1 MAKISGVYPEV
12 GSAAFLMD
20 DFQDPVLEDGLD
32 GFYRV
37 KRYNNPLRQYA
48 YVHRYL
54 GKMDAVEPDDIIRL
68 AARMVNGALP
78 FKNPLVLGLSE
89 SSILLGR
96 VVCEFFGGG
105 MFLFSTRYPHD
116 GADLVPFI
124 EPHSHAPSQFL
135 KLSGTG
141 HCREVCIVEDEVT
154 TGNTIMNL
162 VRLLAENMP
171 SVTSIA
177 VLALKVFCSD
187 RRIAEMSVDAGKLG
201 IHLVFHSLYHG
212 NQDESVPVMHSVISA
227 SSEDGKVAPSVYS
240 TWEYGRGRIDP
251 FSKEKALFRYKR
263 WSAVLSCLRLPGAV
277 TVIGASEAIDLA
289 FEIARVLAH
298 CGHQTW
304 LRHLT
309 ISPWEVPGWIFAPSV
324 PGTRP
329 LHLYQPPSRGGAC
342 IVVYDH
348 AFQEEQVKK
357 LTQCLK
363 HVGSKTHVLRG
374 FEQC

>member
-1 MAKISGVYPEV
+1 
-12 GSAAFLMD
+12 LTD
-20 DFQDPVLEDGLD
+20 DFQNPVLEDGFD
-32 GFYRV
+32 GFYTV
-37 KRYNNPLRQYA
+37 KRHNNPMRKFA
-48 YVHRYL
+48 FVHRDL
-54 GKMDAVEPDDIIRL
+54 GKIGAADPDNIIRL
-68 AARMVNGALP
+68 AAKMVNGALP

-105 MFLFSTRYPHD
+105 LYLFSTRYPHD
-116 GADLVPFI
+116 RSELVPFT

-177 VLALKVFCSD
+177 VLALKVFCSGQ
-187 RRIAEMSVDAGKLG
+187 RIAEMSADAGAMG
-201 IHLVFHSLYHG
+201 IQLALHSLYDG
-212 NQDESVPVMHSVISA
+212 NQDESVPVMHSVKSIA
-227 SSEDGKVAPSVYS
+227 TEDGKVASSVYS
-240 TWEYGRGRIDP
+240 PWEYGRGRIDP
-251 FSKEKALFRYKR
+251 FSKEKALFRYKK
-263 WSAVLSCLRLPGAV
+263 WSAVLSRLSLPGAV

-289 FEIARVLAH
+289 FEISRVLAQR
-298 CGHQTW
+298 GHQTR

-309 ISPWEVPGWIFAPSV
+309 ISPWEVPGWVFPPSV
-324 PGTRP
+324 PGARP
-329 LHLYQPPSRGGAC
+329 LHLYLPPSRGGAY
-342 IVVYDH
+342 IVVYDQP
-348 AFQEEQVKK
+348 FQAEQVGK
-357 LTQCLK
+357 LTRHLQ
-363 HVGSKTHVLRG
+363 HAGSKTHVLRG

>member
-1 MAKISGVYPEV
+1 LLVN
-12 GSAAFLMD
+12 
-20 DFQDPVLEDGLD
+20 DFQKSIVDEGFD
-32 GFYRV
+32 GFDRV
-37 KRYNNPLRQYA
+37 IRHNNHLRKYA
-48 YVHRYL
+48 YVHRDL
-54 GKMDAVEPDDIIRL
+54 GKLGAVDPDDIIRL

-96 VVCEFFGGG
+96 VICEFFGGG
-105 MFLFSTRYPHD
+105 MFLFSTRYPHNEVE
-116 GADLVPFI
+116 LVPFI

-141 HCREVCIVEDEVT
+141 HCRDVCIVEDEVT

-171 SVTSIA
+171 SVASIA
-177 VLALKVFCSD
+177 VLALKVFCSG
-187 RRIAEMSVDAGKLG
+187 RRIAEMSLEADEMG
-201 IHLVFHSLYHG
+201 IQLAFHSMYHG
-212 NQDESVPVMHSVISA
+212 MQDENAPAIHFVKSA
-227 SSEDGKVAPSVYS
+227 SARDGKVGPSVYS
-240 TWEYGRGRIDP
+240 PWEYGRGRIDP
-251 FSKEKALFRYKR
+251 FSKEKAWFRYKR
-263 WSAVLSCLRLPGAV
+263 WSAVLSRLSLPAAV

-289 FEIARVLAH
+289 FEITRVLAYR
-298 CGHQTW
+298 GHRTW

-309 ISPWEVPGWIFAPSV
+309 ISPWEVTGWVFAPST
-324 PGTRP
+324 PGIRP
-329 LHLYQPPSRGGAC
+329 LHLYQPPSKGGTY

-348 AFQEEQVKK
+348 SFQEEQVKK
-357 LTQCLK
+357 LSNCLK